1 MSKDWTQTLA
11 TATRLIANFGREVT
25 LAKLVRTP
33 DVTDEPWQGNAA
45 PPAIDTATQRAVHGV
60 AVGRLRSMGEDFL
73 QGLDNVI
80 VVAGDF
86 DARGYEIV
94 VDGASRWRI
103 VKTETVAP
111 GATKIIH
118 FLGVVQ

>member
-1 MSKDWTQTLA
+1 MSKDWSSTLA
-11 TATRLIANFGREVT
+11 TAQRLISNFGREIT
-25 LAKLVRTP
+25 LAKLDRTP
-33 DVTDEPWQGNAA
+33 DVTNEPWKGDVA
-45 PPAIDTATQRAVHGV
+45 PPPIDTTTQRTAYGV

-86 DARGYEIV
+86 DARGYEV
-94 VDGASRWRI
+94 VLDGASRWRV

-111 GATKIIH
+111 GSTKIIH